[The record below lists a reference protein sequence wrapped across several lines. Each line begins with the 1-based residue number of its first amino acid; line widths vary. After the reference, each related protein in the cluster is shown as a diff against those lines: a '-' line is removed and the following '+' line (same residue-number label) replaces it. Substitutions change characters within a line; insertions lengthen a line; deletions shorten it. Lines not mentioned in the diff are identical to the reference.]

1 MQNAGPVLGVV
12 VYACNFSSQEAE
24 PGGSFVWGQ
33 HGLQWDY
40 KKEERRKEGREGE
53 RRGGGKVEREGGKD
67 REGEAAYLL

>member
-1 MQNAGPVLGVV
+1 MLDLYWVWWCTPVISVV
-12 VYACNFSSQEAE
+12 RRLSQEDHLFEASMGYSE
-24 PGGSFVWGQ
+24 TT
-33 HGLQWDY
+33 